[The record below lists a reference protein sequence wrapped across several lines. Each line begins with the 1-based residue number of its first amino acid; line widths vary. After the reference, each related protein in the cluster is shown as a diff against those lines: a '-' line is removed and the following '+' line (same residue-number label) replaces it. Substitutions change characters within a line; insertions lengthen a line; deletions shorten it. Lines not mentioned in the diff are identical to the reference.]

1 MDRSI
6 GGELLWRKSL
16 RGSKLLAGA
25 LHARPAIN
33 PSNSMEVSS
42 PILSRP
48 GTAPRGH
55 GHYGWTRTEHRSM
68 STPAL
73 EPGDEPIS
81 AGDHDLTCSLWIARV
96 GALQM
101 VTCKASL
108 SSSAPVLSSLI
119 PSTGVL
125 VAKAN
130 CLVAATIVTIRFLKF
145 K

>member
-55 GHYGWTRTEHRSM
+55 GHSLR
-68 STPAL
+68 
-73 EPGDEPIS
+73 S
-81 AGDHDLTCSLWIARV
+81 AGWSWRLELEWCERKIMLDWLELE
-96 GALQM
+96 
-101 VTCKASL
+101 
-108 SSSAPVLSSLI
+108 
-119 PSTGVL
+119 L
-125 VAKAN
+125 VAE
-130 CLVAATIVTIRFLKF
+130 VM
-145 K
+145 